1 MIDYKTIGAQI
12 RRLRLKRGMT
22 QEQLAEAAG
31 VGVTHISHI
40 ETGNSIPS
48 LQVLIDIINSL
59 DCSAD
64 DLLFMEVKQDRSQQ
78 FNWLSELVEDC
89 NLEEIKLISDT
100 VLALKNSLRR
110 LKILEKP

>member
-1 MIDYKTIGAQI
+1 MIDYKTIGTQI
-12 RRLRLKRGMT
+12 RRIRLGRSMT

-48 LQVLIDIINSL
+48 LQVLIDIINAL

-64 DLLFMEVKQDRSQQ
+64 DLLFMEVKQDHPQR
-78 FNWLSELVEDC
+78 FNWLCELTEDC
-89 NLEEIKLISDT
+89 CQEEMKLISDT
-100 VLALKNSLRR
+100 VIALKASLRR
-110 LKILEKP
+110 LKTFDP